1 MEAITTFTAIMAW
14 ILIVLLS
21 SCAQVVS
28 AQLIGGG
35 DENNNA
41 NIINGTESP
50 RVRGYVA
57 SGPGRCGGQLIHPDI
72 VVSTESQKK
81 SVASRSLSEDI
92 FFTDE
97 Y

>member
-41 NIINGTESP
+41 NIVGGTESP
-50 RVRGYVA
+50 RVPGYV
-57 SGPGRCGGQLIHPDI
+57 P
-72 VVSTESQKK
+72 
-81 SVASRSLSEDI
+81 
-92 FFTDE
+92 
-97 Y
+97 